1 MTQIPRKQISLLS
14 LNVVLAACLFLFAN
28 PLFAHNVYS
37 TFTRIDWNRGDGSI
51 EVIMQT
57 HSHELET
64 KLSLIAGERLSFLE
78 DEDFF
83 KLQAAMSPYA
93 RESITIIIDGEPVAL
108 DYIGM
113 ENQNQTI
120 FVYLE
125 ADWPTQPKT
134 IEFMNTMLLDDLP
147 GQINSVMAV
156 VNGERRGEDITRNS
170 GPADF
175 SF

>member
-1 MTQIPRKQISLLS
+1 MAKLNNKHTRLMCFTVTVAALLS
-14 LNVVLAACLFLFAN
+14 ITLS
-28 PLFAHNVYS
+28 PLSAHTAYS
-37 TFTRIDWNRGDGSI
+37 TFTRIDWNHNDSSI
-51 EVIMQT
+51 ELVMQT

-64 KLSLIAGERLSFLE
+64 KLSLLSGERLSFL
-78 DEDFF
+78 DDKDFY

-93 RESITIIIDGEPVAL
+93 RESITIRIDGKNIDL

-125 ADWPTQPKT
+125 ANWPTPPKT

-156 VNGERRGEDITRNS
+156 VNGERRGQDITQSS